1 MKGLYA
7 LAAVLAVAACA
18 PQPSTPVASVP
29 PPAPPPAAAPPPAP
43 PPMMMMGSFDGN
55 YYGPMILQAAGQ
67 DQNYLNRT
75 GCTEQRRGRMTVR
88 NGKVFIRYDNWK
100 GHKLHYRGTVDASGA
115 VTAYHLNEDGSH
127 AMLTGQMQNN
137 GFIGNMLR
145 GSCDYTL
152 NLARR

>member
-18 PQPSTPVASVP
+18 PQPSPPVASAP

-43 PPMMMMGSFDGN
+43 PMMMASFDGN
-55 YYGPMILQAAGQ
+55 YYGPMILQASGQ
-67 DQNYLNRT
+67 DMTYLHRS

-145 GSCDYTL
+145 GPCDYML